1 MRESAFFLGKW
12 QEGEKYFKVESPY
25 TLKTL
30 WEFPS
35 LTPYDVER
43 AIDFLEKNKKIMKN
57 MPKYKRAQILEN
69 AKNILEKKKEEFA
82 RTISLECGKT
92 IKEARLEVERGIET
106 LTYSFIETKSYK
118 EEVVPLDS
126 SKYGEG
132 RIGFYIREPLGV
144 VAAITPFNFPLNLA
158 LHKIA
163 PSIGAGNCIVF
174 KPASYTPKTG
184 RLLVEI
190 LLEAGYPPEC
200 LAFLT
205 GSGKIVGEAIVKN
218 DYVKAVSFTGSL
230 EVGERISQIAKMKR
244 ITLELGS
251 NSACVVFED
260 SEWEKYLERMVVGAY
275 ALAGQ
280 VCISVQRIYVEKGIY
295 NEFSQKY
302 LERVKTLKVGDP
314 LSEDTDIGPMIDEA
328 NAIRAEEW
336 LKEAEEKGAEI
347 LPEIKREKTILYP
360 CIVKNAPEDV
370 KVCKKEAFAPLVVI
384 NPFEKEEEV
393 IEKVNNS
400 IYGLQC
406 GVFTSDIKRAFRFAR
421 EIEVGGVIIN
431 DIPSYRVDLMP
442 YGGVKGSGMGREG
455 PHFAFDELS
464 EIKLVIFNLSRL

>member
-1 MRESAFFLGKW
+1 MEERSFFLGKW
-12 QEGEKYFKVESPY
+12 QEGEKYFEVKNPY
-25 TLKTL
+25 NLKNL
-30 WEFPS
+30 WEFP
-35 LTPYDVER
+35 LLNEGDVNK
-43 AIDFLEKNKKIMKN
+43 AIEFLEKNKKIMKN

-69 AKNILEKKKEEFA
+69 AKNVLEKRKEEVA
-82 RTISLECGKT
+82 KTISFECGKT
-92 IKEARLEVERGIET
+92 IKEAKTEVERGIDT
-106 LTYSFIETKSYK
+106 LTYAFIETKNYR
-118 EEVVPLDS
+118 EEVVPFDS

-163 PSIGAGNCIVF
+163 PSVGVGNCIVF
-174 KPASYTPKTG
+174 KPASYTAKTG
-184 RLLVEI
+184 KLLVET

-200 LAFLT
+200 IAFLT
-205 GSGKIVGEAIVKN
+205 GSGSIVGESIVKN
-218 DYVKAVSFTGSL
+218 DHVKAVSFTGSL
-230 EVGERISQIAKMKR
+230 EIGERISWIAKMKR

-260 SEWEKYLERMVVGAY
+260 SEWVKYLDRMVMGAY

-280 VCISVQRIYVEKGIY
+280 VCISVQRIYVEKSIY
-295 NEFSQKY
+295 KEFCDKY
-302 LERVKTLKVGDP
+302 LEKVKNLKVGDP
-314 LSEDTDIGPMIDEA
+314 LSENTDVGPMIDET

-336 LKEAEEKGAEI
+336 LKEAKERGAEI
-347 LPEIKREKTILYP
+347 LPEIKRERTILYP
-360 CIVKNAPEDV
+360 CIVKNVPENV

-384 NPFEKEEEV
+384 NPFEKEDDV
-393 IEKVNNS
+393 IEKINNS

-406 GVFTSDIKRAFRFAR
+406 GVFTRNIKRAFKFTR

-442 YGGVKGSGMGREG
+442 YGGVKGSGIGREG

-464 EIKLVIFNLSRL
+464 EIKLVVFNLS